1 MNKNIVWERIETLIK
16 RENITAYKLGKDTG
30 ISTASLTDW
39 KKGRS
44 SPKFDKLKRIADYFG
59 VSVYYLTG
67 EVDDFD
73 SARQQKIGF
82 IKSCGVDTDFSHY
95 DDESIDDIY
104 VAMQLRGTAAQNKK
118 ASSRIDVKEDAQN
131 MDLKKLL
138 GSHSVMFYGDYE
150 LNDEEKNII
159 EGVIQGVLSRK
170 KK

>member
-1 MNKNIVWERIETLIK
+1 MNKKIVWERIETLIK

-44 SPKFDKLKRIADYFG
+44 SPKFNNLKRIADYFG

-104 VAMQLRGTAAQNKK
+104 VAMQLRSAAAQNKK

>member
-1 MNKNIVWERIETLIK
+1 MYERFNNLLQEKGL
-16 RENITAYKLGKDTG
+16 TAYKVAKATG
-30 ISTASLTDW
+30 VSRSTLAAW
-39 KKGRS
+39 KKKEYT
-44 SPKFDKLKRIADYFG
+44 PKIDKLQKLANYLG
-59 VSVYYLTG
+59 VSLYYLTG

-104 VAMQLRGTAAQNKK
+104 VAMQLRGAAAQNKK

>member
-1 MNKNIVWERIETLIK
+1 MANERIFQLME
-16 RENITAYKLGKDTG
+16 KLGLSAYRVSKDTG
-30 ISTASLTDW
+30 ISQASLADW
-39 KKGRS
+39 RKGRS
-44 SPKFDKLKRIADYFG
+44 NPKIDKLQKLAAYFG
-59 VSVYYLTG
+59 VSIYYLTG

-104 VAMQLRGTAAQNKK
+104 VAMQLRGAAAQNKK

-159 EGVIQGVLSRK
+159 EGVIQGVLSV
-170 KK
+170 

>member
-1 MNKNIVWERIETLIK
+1 ME
-16 RENITAYKLGKDTG
+16 KLGLSAYRVSKDTG
-30 ISTASLTDW
+30 ISQASLADW
-39 KKGRS
+39 RKGRS
-44 SPKFDKLKRIADYFG
+44 NPKIDKLQKLAAYFG
-59 VSVYYLTG
+59 VSIYYLTG

-104 VAMQLRGTAAQNKK
+104 VAMQLRGAAAQNKK

-131 MDLKKLL
+131 MDLKKIL